1 MAISHGYEIRR
12 QSYHEGR
19 QYLTCKRAYKS
30 RGKNAEVE
38 TSRKSGSI
46 KCKCPFAL
54 WGKEG
59 RDGLWRLTIKNGKH
73 NHNPHKYP
81 QGLRSLSR
89 LTEEQREVTKILKR
103 SHVKPKEI
111 LHHLRQMNP
120 DTAASLR
127 EVYNE
132 SQKIRREEMKGKTVI
147 QHLWHELSES
157 GYSKWHRTN
166 PAGDTVQD
174 VMFAHP
180 DSIKLLQL
188 FPYVILMDCT
198 YKTNRYEMPLLEIIG
213 VTPVGRNFT
222 IAVAFMSRE
231 DGDTYAWTL
240 RCLRDILPIGIEP
253 EVILTDRELGL
264 LKALPNVTV
273 WAKLVESE
281 TEEEYECNYRE
292 IVSLYG
298 QYPKLIT
305 YINETWLIYKERFV
319 KCWTNNIV
327 HFGNTTTNRVE
338 SAHRAS
344 KRWIQT
350 STGAMDT
357 VQNAL
362 DAQVDL
368 QINELKVENESSR
381 TVRMYSTSL
390 SCFGALVCNVSHKA
404 LDLLDKEYEKLE
416 NNPDSCNCY
425 LSRTHGLPCACM
437 IAVKIAE
444 GDTFYPQQLHPFWRT
459 LVVEPKSDPWEDEE
473 EPFDRTV
480 AIKKVLLDEFEK
492 LSNKDYMSQKNAAD
506 YLRDLNNPSSTYL
519 QEPSFVKAKGRPKN
533 NSMKRNLSGYE
544 HTMNRKSEVKSSSG
558 SKGRKT
564 PTERTPDSKFKA
576 DTPESKVKGRPRGCT
591 KSTEESVVT
600 AGDRVN
606 FFSFLPPFLA
616 QSIASYVNVRADGN
630 CGYRC
635 IAEVVYGSQERWP
648 QVRTD
653 LVEEFMER
661 YNLYANIFGGD
672 EGGRNTVADYI
683 LTCSHERG
691 PAPRTKWMS
700 TDGDRYKI
708 QRNGINIH

>member
-1 MAISHGYEIRR
+1 
-12 QSYHEGR
+12 
-19 QYLTCKRAYKS
+19 
-30 RGKNAEVE
+30 
-38 TSRKSGSI
+38 
-46 KCKCPFAL
+46 
-54 WGKEG
+54 
-59 RDGLWRLTIKNGKH
+59 
-73 NHNPHKYP
+73 
-81 QGLRSLSR
+81 
-89 LTEEQREVTKILKR
+89 
-103 SHVKPKEI
+103 
-111 LHHLRQMNP
+111 
-120 DTAASLR
+120 
-127 EVYNE
+127 
-132 SQKIRREEMKGKTVI
+132 
-147 QHLWHELSES
+147 
-157 GYSKWHRTN
+157 
-166 PAGDTVQD
+166 
-174 VMFAHP
+174 
-180 DSIKLLQL
+180 
-188 FPYVILMDCT
+188 
-198 YKTNRYEMPLLEIIG
+198 MPLLEIIG

-264 LKALPNVTV
+264 LKALPNVFPHSHHMLCLYHINRNVEANASKFLGNTKLGILFRRTV

-281 TEEEYECNYRE
+281 TEEEYECNYSE

-298 QYPKLIT
+298 QYQKLIT

-519 QEPSFVKAKGRPKN
+519 QEPTFVKAKGRPKN
-533 NSMKRNLSGYE
+533 NSMKRNLSGHE
-544 HTMNRKSEVKSSSG
+544 HMMNRKSEVKSSSG
-558 SKGRKT
+558 SRGRKT

-576 DTPESKVKGRPRGCT
+576 DTPESKVKGRPRGRT

-661 YNLYANIFGGD
+661 YNLYATIFGGD

-700 TDGDRYKI
+700 TDMGLAIATRYNAMVLIFTERGSITHLPLVGNPALSRIIPMSLHNDHFMIIRVPVSCPLPRLHPQWRYFVAPNLLPLRDFYADRLAFWTTLTS
-708 QRNGINIH
+708 RHR

>member
-1 MAISHGYEIRR
+1 
-12 QSYHEGR
+12 
-19 QYLTCKRAYKS
+19 
-30 RGKNAEVE
+30 
-38 TSRKSGSI
+38 
-46 KCKCPFAL
+46 
-54 WGKEG
+54 
-59 RDGLWRLTIKNGKH
+59 
-73 NHNPHKYP
+73 
-81 QGLRSLSR
+81 
-89 LTEEQREVTKILKR
+89 
-103 SHVKPKEI
+103 
-111 LHHLRQMNP
+111 MNP
-120 DTAASLR
+120 DTVAALR
-127 EVYNE
+127 DVYNE
-132 SQKIRREEMKGKTVI
+132 SQRIKREKMKGKTVI
-147 QHLWHELSES
+147 QHLWYELSES
-157 GYSKWHRTN
+157 GYNKWHRTN
-166 PAGDTVQD
+166 PAGDAVQD

-231 DGDTYAWTL
+231 DEDIYAWTL

-253 EVILTDRELGL
+253 EVILTNRELGL
-264 LKALPNVTV
+264 LKALPNVFPHSHHMLCLYHINRNVEANPSKFLGNTKLGVLFRMTV
-273 WAKLVESE
+273 WAKLVEYE

-292 IVSLYG
+292 
-298 QYPKLIT
+298 
-305 YINETWLIYKERFV
+305 
-319 KCWTNNIV
+319 
-327 HFGNTTTNRVE
+327 VE

-368 QINELKVENESSR
+368 QINELKVKNESSR
-381 TVRMYSTSL
+381 TVRMNSSSL
-390 SCFGALVCNVSHKA
+390 PCFGAL
-404 LDLLDKEYEKLE
+404 
-416 NNPDSCNCY
+416 
-425 LSRTHGLPCACM
+425 
-437 IAVKIAE
+437 
-444 GDTFYPQQLHPFWRT
+444 LHPFWRT

-492 LSNKDYMSQKNAAD
+492 LSNKDYMSLKNAAN
-506 YLRDLNNPSSTYL
+506 YLRDLNNHSSTHL
-519 QEPSFVKAKGRPKN
+519 QEPSFVKANGRPKN
-533 NSMKRNLSGYE
+533 NSTKRNLSGYE
-544 HTMNRKSEVKSSSG
+544 HMMNRKSEVKSSLG

-564 PTERTPDSKFKA
+564 PTEGTLESKLKA
-576 DTPESKVKGRPRGCT
+576 GTPESKVKGRPRGRT

-616 QSIASYVNVRADGN
+616 QSVASYVNVRADGN

-661 YNLYANIFGGD
+661 YNLYSTIYGGD
-672 EGGRNTVADYI
+672 EGGRNTVDDYI
-683 LTCSHERG
+683 LTCSHESG
-691 PAPRTKWMS
+691 PAPRTK
-700 TDGDRYKI
+700 
-708 QRNGINIH
+708 

>member
-1 MAISHGYEIRR
+1 M
-12 QSYHEGR
+12 
-19 QYLTCKRAYKS
+19 
-30 RGKNAEVE
+30 
-38 TSRKSGSI
+38 
-46 KCKCPFAL
+46 
-54 WGKEG
+54 
-59 RDGLWRLTIKNGKH
+59 
-73 NHNPHKYP
+73 
-81 QGLRSLSR
+81 
-89 LTEEQREVTKILKR
+89 
-103 SHVKPKEI
+103 
-111 LHHLRQMNP
+111 
-120 DTAASLR
+120 
-127 EVYNE
+127 
-132 SQKIRREEMKGKTVI
+132 
-147 QHLWHELSES
+147 
-157 GYSKWHRTN
+157 
-166 PAGDTVQD
+166 
-174 VMFAHP
+174 
-180 DSIKLLQL
+180 
-188 FPYVILMDCT
+188 
-198 YKTNRYEMPLLEIIG
+198 
-213 VTPVGRNFT
+213 
-222 IAVAFMSRE
+222 
-231 DGDTYAWTL
+231 
-240 RCLRDILPIGIEP
+240 
-253 EVILTDRELGL
+253 
-264 LKALPNVTV
+264 
-273 WAKLVESE
+273 
-281 TEEEYECNYRE
+281 
-292 IVSLYG
+292 
-298 QYPKLIT
+298 
-305 YINETWLIYKERFV
+305 
-319 KCWTNNIV
+319 
-327 HFGNTTTNRVE
+327 VE

-381 TVRMYSTSL
+381 TARMYSTSL
-390 SCFGALVCNVSHKA
+390 SCFGALVCNVSQKA

-416 NNPDSCNCY
+416 KNPDSCNCY

-459 LVVEPKSDPWEDEE
+459 LAVEPKSDPWEDEE

-492 LSNKDYMSQKNAAD
+492 LSNKDYMSLKNAAD
-506 YLRDLNNPSSTYL
+506 YLRDLNNPSSTHL

-544 HTMNRKSEVKSSSG
+544 HMMNRKSEVKSSSG

-564 PTERTPDSKFKA
+564 PTERTPESKFKA
-576 DTPESKVKGRPRGCT
+576 GTPESKVKGRPRGRT

-616 QSIASYVNVRADGN
+616 QSVASYVNVRADGN

-661 YNLYANIFGGD
+661 YNLYATIFGGD

-683 LTCSHERG
+683 LTCSHGASARCTTSCTPRQLF
-691 PAPRTKWMS
+691 PAARL
-700 TDGDRYKI
+700 
-708 QRNGINIH
+708 QGIATGQ